1 MISASTCIGTIS
13 KSLQFP
19 ILFSPQVL
27 LYLPLVCSNVTW
39 NTTSFPPNP
48 VPFPASPLQPTLSP
62 FFWSQ
67 DLQKGVFKTPS
78 SLLFPNASQ
87 WPSPIP
93 ILFFT
98 FSLGS
103 LPSCVFLCL
112 IIFILGV
119 CGYTSPSSS
128 RLIFQS
134 TSCPPTSPAL
144 CTCFPL
150 CPECPLHICRWL
162 THSHSSHSAPTF
174 PLEILSHLNTQPKW
188 TSAVSTAPS
197 WEHTG
202 DRTGLF

>member
-1 MISASTCIGTIS
+1 MISSSTCIGTIS

-93 ILFFT
+93 MLFFT

-112 IIFILGV
+112 SFSSLGFAATLPPPPHAWYSRAHRALPHLLPFVHAFLSALNVLFI
-119 CGYTSPSSS
+119 
-128 RLIFQS
+128 
-134 TSCPPTSPAL
+134 
-144 CTCFPL
+144 
-150 CPECPLHICRWL
+150 
-162 THSHSSHSAPTF
+162 
-174 PLEILSHLNTQPKW
+174 
-188 TSAVSTAPS
+188 SAVDSRIAILRIQLP
-197 WEHTG
+197 
-202 DRTGLF
+202 RFL